1 MSHDLFALPWHSA
14 ADADGA
20 LALMRRGDTSTPTTT
35 VPARNVAALIDLA
48 EGNRSRL
55 GVVHEVPSPH
65 GVGAYF
71 SASWSDA
78 EASRAALIPAAA
90 SLGFDV
96 YDPQEH
102 LLIATADAKAAEV
115 THGSLGVFP
124 ILSRALLTT
133 LVARLTEPDPFLIVS
148 RDTDVY
154 VQTLIRDGH
163 CVIEHRDGSPDRHFA
178 ADTSPEGVAD
188 LIWAWTESGP
198 SAVGHLDW
206 SKVGF

>member
-1 MSHDLFALPWHSA
+1 MSYDLFALPWNSA

-20 LALMRRGDTSTPTTT
+20 LAVMRQADFSTPETT
-35 VPARNVAALIDLA
+35 VPTGNVTALIDLV

-55 GVVHEVPSPH
+55 GVVHETPSPH

-90 SLGFDV
+90 GLGFDV

-102 LLIATADAKAAEV
+102 LLIDTADAKSAEV
-115 THGSLGVFP
+115 VHGGLGMFP
-124 ILSRALLTT
+124 MLSRALSAT
-133 LVARLTEPDPFLIVS
+133 LVARLAEPDPFLIVS

-178 ADTSPEGVAD
+178 ADTSPDGVAD

-198 SAVGHLDW
+198 SALGHLDW
-206 SKVGF
+206 SKVDF

>member
-1 MSHDLFALPWHSA
+1 MSYDLFALPQRSA

-20 LALMRRGDTSTPTTT
+20 LALMRRGDTSTPDAT
-35 VPARNVAALIDLA
+35 VPTRDVAALIDLA

-55 GVVHEVPSPH
+55 GVVHEDPSPH

-102 LLIATADAKAAEV
+102 LLFDTADARAVEV
-115 THGSLGVFP
+115 VHGGLGVFP
-124 ILSRALLTT
+124 VLSRAVSTT
-133 LVARLTEPDPFLIVS
+133 LVARLAEPDPYLIVS
-148 RDTDVY
+148 RDADVY

-163 CVIEHRDGSPDRHFA
+163 CVIEHRDGSADRHFA
-178 ADTSPEGVAD
+178 ADVSPDAVAD

-198 SAVGHLDW
+198 SALSHLDW
-206 SKVGF
+206 SKVEF

>member
-1 MSHDLFALPWHSA
+1 
-14 ADADGA
+14 
-20 LALMRRGDTSTPTTT
+20 MRQGD
-35 VPARNVAALIDLA
+35 VPAPAIPTNGVTALIDLV

-55 GVVHEVPSPH
+55 GVVHETPSPH

-71 SASWSDA
+71 SASWPDA

-90 SLGFDV
+90 GLGFDV

-102 LLIATADAKAAEV
+102 LLIDTAEATAVQV

-124 ILSRALLTT
+124 MLSRALATN

-148 RDTDVY
+148 RGTDVY

-163 CVIEHRDGSPDRHFA
+163 CVIEHRDGSADRHFA
-178 ADTSPEGVAD
+178 ADASPEDVAD
-188 LIWAWTESGP
+188 LIWSWTQSGP
-198 SAVGHLDW
+198 SALPHLTW
-206 SKVGF
+206 SKVEF